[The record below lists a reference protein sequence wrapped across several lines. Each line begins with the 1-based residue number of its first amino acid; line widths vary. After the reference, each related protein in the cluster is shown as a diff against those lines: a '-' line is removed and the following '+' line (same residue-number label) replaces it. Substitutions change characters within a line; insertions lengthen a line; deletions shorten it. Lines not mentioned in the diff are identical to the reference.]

1 MEYRNEMQKLVSDKI
16 SSAKKDDNLVE
27 TYQILEAAGELIDA
41 VEVDT
46 ANMQKQIM
54 SEIESSGSKNPVNAI
69 LKMFGL
75 RIVKENLVGD
85 GDQLKNEWKKLICVN
100 ESEFDQKLSVL
111 KSKLS
116 TYEKEKRARE
126 TLLDDQNTEKVRIIE
141 NMKKDIQNERNKYL
155 SFEEGILLNLQQ
167 LISNVS
173 EEENAPVY
181 KEILELINDLGITVG
196 WDVSEGKLSNYFTV
210 QKVSKVRESKT
221 IRLISYEEEEYHV
234 IKPCLLDKEGVRLK
248 GLIYSVVK
256 DE

>member
-1 MEYRNEMQKLVSDKI
+1 MEYRNEMQKLVSEKI

-54 SEIESSGSKNPVNAI
+54 SEVESSGSKNPVNAI

-85 GDQLKNEWKKLICVN
+85 GDQLKNKWKKLICLK

-126 TLLDDQNTEKVRIIE
+126 MLLDDQNTEKVRIIE

-173 EEENAPVY
+173 EEENESVY
-181 KEILELINDLGITVG
+181 KEILELINDIGITVR
-196 WDVSEGKLSNYFTV
+196 WDLNEGKLSNYFTV
-210 QKVSKVRESKT
+210 QKVTKVRESKT
-221 IRLISYEEEEYHV
+221 VRLINYEEEEYHV